1 MILMAGLMLAATL
14 SAVAA
19 DSSLTNDLEYLKKK
33 WRTDVTD
40 ESGFACRLLQDS
52 VIL

>member
-14 SAVAA
+14 SAVAGDA
-19 DSSLTNDLEYLKKK
+19 FTNDQAYLKSK
-33 WRTDVTD
+33 WRADVTD